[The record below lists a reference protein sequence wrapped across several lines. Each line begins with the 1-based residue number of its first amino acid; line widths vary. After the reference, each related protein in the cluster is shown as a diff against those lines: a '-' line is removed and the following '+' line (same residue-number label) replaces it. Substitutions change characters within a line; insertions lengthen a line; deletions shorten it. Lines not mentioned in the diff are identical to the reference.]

1 MHTDVRRP
9 AGRTR
14 PVDDGPARKD
24 EIEVRLTSQGPHG
37 ERQDRD
43 GAESALYREPAGA
56 AKMERRLHVQ
66 DESIVISCVH
76 AHPGNR
82 VTACRS
88 GS

>member
-1 MHTDVRRP
+1 MHADVRRP
-9 AGRTR
+9 ARRTR
-14 PVDDGPARKD
+14 PVDDDPARKD
-24 EIEVRLTSQGPHG
+24 EIEVRLTPQGPQG

-56 AKMERRLHVQ
+56 AQMERRLQVQ
-66 DESIVISCVH
+66 DESFVMFCVH
-76 AHPGNR
+76 AHPANR